1 MIKLY
6 DFELSGHAHKVRL
19 MLSLLDLAYERVEV
33 NLAQGEQHQAEFLA
47 LNPFH
52 HVPVLV
58 DDGVIIRDS
67 CAILCYLAQRYA
79 PEWYPDDAVSV
90 GRIQEWLAIS
100 TRELAEGPAQ
110 ARLVTVFNAPI
121 NHEAAIARA
130 HALLKIVE
138 QHLKGRA
145 WLAAE
150 HASIADIAMYTYIAH
165 APEGGVDLRL
175 YANIKAWLARIEA
188 LPGFTPMQATKAGL
202 AI

>member
-19 MLSLLDLAYERVEV
+19 MLSLLELDYERVEV

-58 DDGVIIRDS
+58 DDGISIRDS
-67 CAILCYLAQRYA
+67 NAILCYLAQRYA
-79 PEWYPDDAVSV
+79 PEWYPEDALSV
-90 GRIQEWLAIS
+90 ARIQEWLAVS

-121 NHEAAIARA
+121 DHDAAIARA

-138 QHLKGRA
+138 QHLQGSD
-145 WLAAE
+145 WLATE

-165 APEGGVDLRL
+165 APEGNVDLAN
-175 YANIKAWLARIEA
+175 YPNIKAWLARIEA
-188 LPGFTPMQATKAGL
+188 LKGFVPMQQSKVGL
-202 AI
+202 VV